1 MLFAKHDNKRGIPAM
16 KNPLESL
23 PNTVL
28 MGVILTVIMVAVL
41 AAIE

>member
-1 MLFAKHDNKRGIPAM
+1 M

-23 PNTVL
+23 PNTVV

-41 AAIE
+41 AAIA

>member
-1 MLFAKHDNKRGIPAM
+1 M

-23 PNTVL
+23 QSTVV

-41 AAIE
+41 AAIA

>member
-1 MLFAKHDNKRGIPAM
+1 M

-23 PNTVL
+23 SSTVL
-28 MGVILTVIMVAVL
+28 MGVILCVIMVAVL

>member
-1 MLFAKHDNKRGIPAM
+1 M

-41 AAIE
+41 AAIG